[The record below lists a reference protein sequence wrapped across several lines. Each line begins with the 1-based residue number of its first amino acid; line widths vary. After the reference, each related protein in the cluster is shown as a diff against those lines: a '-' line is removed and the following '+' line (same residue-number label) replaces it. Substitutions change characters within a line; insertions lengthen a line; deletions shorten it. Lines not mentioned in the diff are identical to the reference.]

1 MHILSIFP
9 FCSFKNDQTDSQIKS
24 YMVDLSCFAWSYLK
38 RTDHL
43 VSIHAYNWYL
53 LLYLVMK
60 HIPHNPPPSSP
71 PHLTF
76 ENSKLNLP
84 LHIQTS
90 HSFPINSTSLQTTK
104 PHIHSLKTQPSS
116 PPPNLTFIPS
126 KLNLPPHHQTSH
138 SFPQNSISL
147 STSKPHIHSLKLNF
161 PPHHQILSNS
171 LPITNPYIHPV
182 ITQTPPP
189 PPSNLILTQRTPYR
203 PTLHVTLHNTK
214 HHIYP

>member
-1 MHILSIFP
+1 
-9 FCSFKNDQTDSQIKS
+9 
-24 YMVDLSCFAWSYLK
+24 
-38 RTDHL
+38 
-43 VSIHAYNWYL
+43 
-53 LLYLVMK
+53 MK
-60 HIPHNPPPSSP
+60 HIPHNPPPPSSP

-76 ENSKLNLP
+76 ENTKLNLP

-90 HSFPINSTSLQTTK
+90 HSLPINSTSLQTTK

-189 PPSNLILTQRTPYR
+189 PPSNNAPLTAILYMQPFTTQYIIFIPKQNLETYLLTLLILHRVLKKGNPGQ
-203 PTLHVTLHNTK
+203 LIHVTV
-214 HHIYP
+214 HISFLDVVSVAIPYSIQLIRS